1 MGCGCRNIET
11 HSALRIALGVLPL
24 CALLSALCAYG
35 RSLNMRL
42 KDRVAIVT
50 GGARG
55 LGRAFALR
63 LAQEGARVMV
73 MNIVLNDKDLEDMK
87 ETVRLIMDMGA
98 DAQFFEGDVTSEQDC
113 RTMAEKTIGSFGKI
127 DILINNAAIYDGLVR
142 KPFDEISIDEW
153 DRVMGVNVKGA
164 FLATRAVFPVMK
176 QQEYGKIVNLCSET
190 AFTGSHGFAHYVS
203 SKGGVLA
210 LTRALAVELG
220 PYNICIN
227 AVAPGFT
234 DTEAS
239 RSLADVDKYDTTKT
253 PLSRMGTPEDITGA
267 ALFLASPESDFI
279 TGQTLVVDGGRY
291 MH

>member
-1 MGCGCRNIET
+1 
-11 HSALRIALGVLPL
+11 
-24 CALLSALCAYG
+24 
-35 RSLNMRL
+35 MRL

-73 MNIVLNDKDLEDMK
+73 MNIMLSDKDLGDMK
-87 ETVRLIMDMGA
+87 ETVRLIEEIGGT
-98 DAQFFEGDVTSEQDC
+98 AQFFDGDVTSEQD
-113 RTMAEKTIGSFGKI
+113 TKAMVEKTLTVFGGLH
-127 DILINNAAIYDGLVR
+127 ILINNAAIYDGLVR
-142 KPFDEISIDEW
+142 KPFDEISLDEW

-164 FLATRAVFPVMK
+164 FLSTRAVFPLMK

-190 AFTGSHGFAHYVS
+190 AFTGSHGFVHYVS
-203 SKGGVLA
+203 SKGGVLG

-227 AVAPGFT
+227 AIAPGFT

-239 RSLADVDKYDTTKT
+239 RSLTDVKQYDTSKT
-253 PLSRMGTPEDITGA
+253 PLKRVGMPEDITGA

>member
-1 MGCGCRNIET
+1 
-11 HSALRIALGVLPL
+11 
-24 CALLSALCAYG
+24 
-35 RSLNMRL
+35 MRL

-63 LAQEGARVMV
+63 LAGEGARIMV
-73 MNIVLNDKDLEDMK
+73 MNIVFSEKDLEDMK
-87 ETVRLIMDMGA
+87 ETVSLIEKTGGE
-98 DAQFFEGDVTSEQDC
+98 AQFLKGDVTSEDDC
-113 RTMAEKTIGSFGKI
+113 RAMAEKTADAYGKI

-142 KPFDEISIDEW
+142 KPFDEISLDEW
-153 DRVMGVNVKGA
+153 DRVMGVNVKGS
-164 FLATRAVFPVMK
+164 FIATRAVYPFMK
-176 QQEYGKIVNLCSET
+176 QAAYGKIINLCSET
-190 AFTGSHGFAHYVS
+190 AFTGSHGFVHYVS
-203 SKGGVLA
+203 SKGGILA

-220 PYNICIN
+220 PHNICIN

-239 RSLADVDKYDTTKT
+239 RSLADVKKYDTTKT
-253 PLSRMGTPEDITGA
+253 PLKRLGTPEDITGA

-279 TGQTLVVDGGRY
+279 TGQTVVVDGGRY